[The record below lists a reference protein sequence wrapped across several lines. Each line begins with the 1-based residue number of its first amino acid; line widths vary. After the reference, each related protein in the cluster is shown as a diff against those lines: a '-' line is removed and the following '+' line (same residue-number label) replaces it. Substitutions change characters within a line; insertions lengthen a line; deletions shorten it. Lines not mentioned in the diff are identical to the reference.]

1 MELFEYFEYSFRQK
15 NDAISKILEDA
26 LSRIDEN
33 NEAFT
38 DLKRDISLAL
48 GVSKGYTEYKAKEL
62 ADVLGVSKTAVK
74 YMINKL
80 KEENKIELIKENNIT
95 FIKPIF

>member
-1 MELFEYFEYSFRQK
+1 MEIFEYFEYIFRQK
-15 NDAISKILEDA
+15 NEAIAKILEDT
-26 LSRIDEN
+26 LNKIDE
-33 NEAFT
+33 E
-38 DLKRDISLAL
+38 DEHLSSIRRDISLAL

-62 ADVLGVSKTAVK
+62 AETLGVSKTAIK
-74 YMINKL
+74 FMINKL